1 MESTRPD
8 RRRSQTRTYDR
19 SSSVVFRKTRETF
32 GGLSNMAG
40 GFPLMVSGVRIR
52 TSEAL
57 YQACRFPHLPE
68 VQRLIIA
75 QRSPMTA
82 KMKGKPYRQKSRR
95 DWNRV
100 RVNVMRWCLR
110 VKLAQNWAVFSKL
123 LLDTGFRP
131 IVEQSR
137 KDDFW
142 GAMPVDDQTLVGMNI
157 LGRLLMELRES
168 VKTETEERLLQV
180 EPPHITDFLLE
191 GCPIEP
197 VIGGT
202 PKQGTA
208 GDKRPSR
215 ALQIRL
221 PETAAIELPLTQ
233 AKVKAPTFREDSALY
248 AADLSSGNLRPYPVH
263 RDVGV
268 KWLGALPEH
277 WDMRRLRNAVTMRVS
292 NVDKHVRE
300 GETPVRL
307 CNYVDVYKHDCIS
320 QRIDFMRAT
329 ATLEEI
335 AQFRLEEGD
344 VLITKDSETWDDIGV
359 PAVVTEPAEDL
370 ISGYHLALLRP
381 FANVLVG
388 AYLLRALQSKGLAHQ
403 FHVEAKGVTRF
414 GLSHVGI
421 KSVWLAVPPLHEQDA
436 IVRFLDHADRRIRR
450 YTRAKQK
457 LIALLEE
464 QKQAIIHQAVT
475 GRIDVRTGQ
484 PYPAYKPSGVEWLG
498 DVPEHWEK
506 RRLKTVLRPVDRR
519 SATGTETLLSLRRD
533 HGVVV
538 YAEHFSRP
546 PQGRTLVG
554 FKLVRSGQLVVNRLQ
569 ANNGLV
575 FCSHVDGL
583 VSPDYSVFEARRPLE
598 MQFLSDLLRTADYR
612 SHFRRESTGLGT
624 GTAGFLRLYDGD
636 FLETVVFLPS
646 VQEQI
651 LILQALSDEMATNG
665 RLVRNQQEELELFE
679 EYRARLIADVVT
691 GKLDVR
697 EAAAGLPEVD
707 PLPAE
712 DDLIDGADHDTGS
725 QRTRWRHGEAEGR
738 AVADV
743 PVAERRGRGQ

>member
-40 GFPLMVSGVRIR
+40 GFPLLVSGVRIR

-57 YQACRFPHLPE
+57 YQACRFPHLPD

-82 KMKGKPYRQKSRR
+82 KMKGKPYRQESRR

-142 GAMPVDDQTLVGMNI
+142 GAKPVDDQTLVGMNV

-168 VKTETEERLLQV
+168 VKTEPEESLLQV

-191 GCPIEP
+191 GCPIER
-197 VIGGT
+197 ITGGS
-202 PKQGTA
+202 PEQGTA
-208 GDKRPSR
+208 VDKRPSR

-233 AKVKAPTFREDSALY
+233 AKVKAPTFREDSTLY

-263 RDVGV
+263 RDVRV

-370 ISGYHLALLRP
+370 ILGYHLALLRP

-388 AYLLRALQSKGLAHQ
+388 TYLLRALQSKGLAHQ

-421 KSVWLAVPPLHEQDA
+421 KSVWLAVPPLPEQGA
-436 IVRFLDHADRRIRR
+436 IVRFLDHADRSIRR
-450 YTRAKQK
+450 YIRAKQK

-464 QKQAIIHQAVT
+464 ETQAIIHQAVT
-475 GRIDVRTGQ
+475 GQIDVRTGR
-484 PYPAYKPSGVEWLG
+484 PYAAYKESGVEWLG
-498 DVPEHWEK
+498 DVPKHW
-506 RRLKTVLRPVDRR
+506 RCNRLKAVLSRPIQNGLFKRKDEFGAGVPLVNVANVYGEHFQVEASALERVRASRDEVRRFRVRTGDIVFVRSSLKLEGTGR
-519 SATGTETLLSLRRD
+519 SAIARNCATDTVFEC
-533 HGVVV
+533 H
-538 YAEHFSRP
+538 
-546 PQGRTLVG
+546 
-554 FKLVRSGQLVVNRLQ
+554 LVRAKPDARRVNPRYLVVQLNSY
-569 ANNGLV
+569 GLRHHLISRAHMV
-575 FCSHVDGL
+575 TMATVAQGTISSCPVAIPPRSEQDGIVEWIDSEWSRISHAIEHTQGQIL
-583 VSPDYSVFEARRPLE
+583 
-598 MQFLSDLLRTADYR
+598 LLR
-612 SHFRRESTGLGT
+612 
-624 GTAGFLRLYDGD
+624 
-636 FLETVVFLPS
+636 
-646 VQEQI
+646 
-651 LILQALSDEMATNG
+651 
-665 RLVRNQQEELELFE
+665 
-679 EYRARLIADVVT
+679 EYRTRLIADVVT

-697 EAAAGLPEVD
+697 KAAAGLPEVD
-707 PLPAE
+707 PLAAE
-712 DDLIDGADHDTGS
+712 D
-725 QRTRWRHGEAEGR
+725 
-738 AVADV
+738 
-743 PVAERRGRGQ
+743 ERS